1 MGGTIAGDPRNSASN
16 EVSERVFLDTSV
28 LVRYLSEDDPPRA
41 LAAARLIEGDNTV
54 VISGVVIL
62 EAMHALRTGRQRENP
77 ELARVLIRFG
87 TRHNVELIDADKVH
101 LVAALER
108 SLATSVRRIPD
119 AILAATAEHAGC
131 SWIATFDEAFD
142 SPTIP
147 SRLI

>member
-1 MGGTIAGDPRNSASN
+1 MSQ
-16 EVSERVFLDTSV
+16 RVFLDTSV

-41 LAAARLIEGDNTV
+41 LAAARLIDGESAI

-62 EAMHALRTGRQRENP
+62 EAMHALRTGRGRENP
-77 ELARVLIRFG
+77 DLAHILIRFI
-87 TRHNVELIDADKVH
+87 TRENVEVVDADKAH

-108 SLATSVRRIPD
+108 SLATSARRMPD

-131 SWIATFDEAFD
+131 DWIATFDEAFT
-142 SPTIP
+142 SPTVP